1 MYTTIISFRFLR
13 ILTLAL
19 FAVVVLIPVHA
30 QKKTAR
36 PDNIILLIG
45 DGMGVAQVY
54 AGLTANHGVLN
65 ISKFKS
71 IGFCLT
77 YSASDYITDSGA
89 SGTAISTGYKTYN
102 GAIGVDSDTIVRK
115 TILEYAADKGLST
128 GLVSTSAITHATPA
142 SFVAHQASREYYE
155 NIARDF
161 LNSGIDVFIGGGK
174 NHFTVRK
181 DSLDLVKALRQKGY
195 LVSFSMDTIRQV
207 RQGKLAGLTAA
218 EHNPSMVAGRGDMLP
233 VATQTAINILSGN
246 KKGFFLMVEGSQ
258 IDWAGHANN
267 GESLVREVIDFD
279 KAIGRALDFAAKD
292 GNTLVI
298 VTADHETGG
307 LSIVDGNFKEGAV
320 TTKFSTLDHTGIMV
334 PVFAWGPGA
343 ELFQGIQEN
352 TALFDIMMRMLQL
365 SKTQ

>member
-1 MYTTIISFRFLR
+1 MYSFRAYK
-13 ILTLAL
+13 ILVLSL
-19 FAVVVLIPVHA
+19 FTILVLIPVQA
-30 QKKTAR
+30 QKKTDR

-65 ISKFKS
+65 MSKFKS
-71 IGFCLT
+71 IGFSLT
-77 YSASDYITDSGA
+77 YSSSDYITDSGA
-89 SGTAISTGYKTYN
+89 GATAISTGYKTYN

-115 TILEYAADKGLST
+115 TILEYAAEKGLST

-142 SFVAHQASREYYE
+142 SFVAHQASRDYYE
-155 NIARDF
+155 NIAHDF
-161 LNSGIDVFIGGGK
+161 LNSSIDVFIGGGK
-174 NHFTVRK
+174 NHFTARK
-181 DSLDLVKALRQKGY
+181 DGLDLAKELRQKGY
-195 LVSFSMDTIRQV
+195 LVSFSMDTIRKV

-233 VATQTAINILSGN
+233 IATQTAINILSGN
-246 KKGFFLMVEGSQ
+246 KNGFFLMVEGSQ

-267 GESLVREVIDFD
+267 GELLVREVIDFD

-292 GNTLVI
+292 GKTLVI

-307 LSIVDGNFKEGAV
+307 MSIMDGDFKKGAV

-352 TALFDIMMRMLQL
+352 TALFDNMMKMLQL
-365 SKTQ
+365 TATP